1 MKRNLS
7 RAAAVLAAAF
17 GGLAVFGW
25 LASRDEP
32 APADETEF
40 AVARPDVA
48 PEDNAFT
55 YFLAAT
61 NLLVETT
68 NAQWVAD
75 FLMGR
80 APDGAELRE
89 WVASNAACFA
99 QVKRGTECAVC
110 QIPLPPSFF
119 DAEFPYVTAWLKIGR
134 LLAVR
139 SRQARLDGRWA
150 EAAAD
155 AWTAARFGG
164 LVLDNAESMIHYL
177 VGVGIAGEGFEQIL
191 ALAVDP
197 AIPAADL
204 QVLAAGLDQLGPYD
218 AGLARALKAESRVAA
233 DLVAGFA
240 SGRIDW
246 IDLIAFGN
254 RERERDL
261 GKRLLAA
268 VLRSPYFFRPEA
280 TLRAVREKY
289 RQAIRDAALPY
300 ARADSTE
307 ESKFGQSMLQLL
319 RPNAVG
325 EFFRRMVVVPARQT
339 QETKCRV
346 ESLLAGAKLAVACNR
361 FQRKQGRWPAELP
374 ELVPEFLSAVPRD
387 PFDGA
392 PFRFSAEK
400 GLVWSVGRN
409 LTDEGGSTQVSSSDK
424 EYVAAR
430 DRRRAEDFVFDLRPP
445 SAEAAAA
452 AGGAG
457 P

>member
-1 MKRNLS
+1 MKRILS
-7 RAAAVLAAAF
+7 WAAAAIAVAI
-17 GGLAVFGW
+17 GGLAAFGW

-32 APADETEF
+32 APADDAEF
-40 AVARPDVA
+40 AVARPEVA
-48 PEDNAFT
+48 PEENAFT

-75 FLMGR
+75 FLAGK

-89 WVASNAACFA
+89 LVASNSACFA
-99 QVKRGTECAVC
+99 QVQRGTECVVC

-119 DAEFPYVTAWLKIGR
+119 DAEFPYINPWLKIGR

-155 AWTAARFGG
+155 ALAVARMGG

-177 VGVGIAGEGFEQIL
+177 VGVAIAGEGFEQIL
-191 ALAVDP
+191 ALAADP
-197 AIPAADL
+197 AVPAEDL
-204 QVLAAGLDQLGPYD
+204 RVLAVGLDQLGPYD
-218 AGLARALKAESRVAA
+218 AGLVRALKMEALYAA
-233 DLVAGFA
+233 DLVAGFV

-254 RERERDL
+254 RGGERDL

-268 VLRSPYFFRPEA
+268 VLRSPYFFRPQA
-280 TLRAVREKY
+280 TLRAVRAKY
-289 RQAIRDAALPY
+289 RQAIRDAAGPY
-300 ARADSTE
+300 AQADLTE
-307 ESKFGQSMLQLL
+307 ESKFGQSLLQLL
-319 RPNAVG
+319 RPNSVG
-325 EFFRRMVVVPARQT
+325 EFFRLVAVVPAQKT
-339 QETKCRV
+339 LETKCRV

-361 FQRKQGRWPAELP
+361 FQREQGRWPETLP
-374 ELVPEFLSAVPRD
+374 ELVPDYLGEVPRD

-392 PFRFSAEK
+392 PFRYSAEK
-400 GLVWSVGRN
+400 GLVWSVGKN
-409 LTDEGGSTQVSSSDK
+409 LTDEGGSTRASGPYK
-424 EYVAAR
+424 EYVPGR
-430 DRRRAEDFVFDLRPP
+430 DRRRAEDFVFELRPP
-445 SAEAAAA
+445 PAETA
-452 AGGAG
+452 AG